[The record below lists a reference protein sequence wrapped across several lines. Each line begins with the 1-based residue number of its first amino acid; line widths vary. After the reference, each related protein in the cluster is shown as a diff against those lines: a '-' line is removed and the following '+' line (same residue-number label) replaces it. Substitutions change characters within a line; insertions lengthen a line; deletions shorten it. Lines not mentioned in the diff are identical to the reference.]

1 MINHDNLADYR
12 DTVIYDLENEDHAPT
27 QEFYIALAKQCNG
40 SVLELGCGTG
50 RFTLP
55 IAAAGIPITGLDIT
69 PEMLARAQEKAA
81 ALGLMVD
88 WVEADVRNFALG
100 KQFGLIFESG
110 ATFQHLLTREDQE
123 MALTYIRAHLEE
135 DGIFAISIHHFRPEN
150 LKDEL
155 EEQAWYSYDH
165 PDGYEVRVSGTQTYD
180 VLRQVKHETA
190 VRRWT
195 TTSGEEVVRHAP
207 LAQRCIFPQEMAA
220 LLHYNGFAIENIYGD
235 SSFTPPTAS
244 SYSITYLCKKR

>member
-27 QEFYIALAKQCNG
+27 QEFYLTLAKQCNG

-55 IAAAGIPITGLDIT
+55 IAKAGIPITGLDIT
-69 PEMLARAQEKAA
+69 PEMLARAREKAA
-81 ALGLMVD
+81 SSGLAID
-88 WVEADVRNFALG
+88 WVEADIRNFALG
-100 KQFGLIFESG
+100 KQFNLIFESA
-110 ATFQHLLTREDQE
+110 ATFHHILTRADQE
-123 MALTYIRAHLEE
+123 LALTCIRAHMNANSK
-135 DGIFAISIHHFRPEN
+135 FAISIHHFRPEN

-165 PDGYEVRVSGTQTYD
+165 PDGYEVQVSGTQTYD

-190 VRRWT
+190 VRRWKT
-195 TTSGEEVVRHAP
+195 ASGEEIVRQAP
-207 LAQRCIFPQEMAA
+207 LAQRCIFPQEMTA
-220 LLHYNGFAIENIYGD
+220 LLYYSGFAIENIYGD
-235 SSFTPPTAS
+235 SSFAPPTAS
-244 SYSITYLCKKR
+244 SYSLTYLCKKR